1 MKKLFGI
8 LFFSVFIFF
17 SKAQDTYP
25 AFWNDIQKFHQ
36 QDSAL
41 FPKPGHILF
50 IGSSSFTMWTD
61 VNKYFPGYNI
71 LNRGFG
77 GSTLAD
83 LITYRY
89 DVIFPYSPRQIVMYC
104 GENDFASSDTI
115 TTQIVMGRFTTLFK
129 YIRDKFPNVPFAYV
143 AMKPSPSRAHL
154 MPKYSEANR
163 LIKNYLAGF
172 KNTKYVDVYSK
183 MLNKD
188 GTPMTDIFLEDNL
201 HMNAKGYG
209 IWKKVFLPVL
219 IKNNNAKK

>member
-1 MKKLFGI
+1 MKKI
-8 LFFSVFIFF
+8 LILIFVLSAGSF
-17 SKAQDTYP
+17 AKGQNTYP

-36 QDSAL
+36 QDSAK
-41 FPKPGHILF
+41 FPQSGHILF

-77 GSTLAD
+77 GSTLED

-115 TTQIVMGRFTTLFK
+115 SVAIVMQRFKTLFGF
-129 YIRDKFPNVPFAYV
+129 IRDKFPKVPFAYV

-154 MPKYSEANR
+154 MPKFSDAN
-163 LIKNYLAGF
+163 LQIKKYLAGF
-172 KNTKYVDVYSK
+172 KDTKYIDVYSK
-183 MLNKD
+183 MLKLD
-188 GTPMTDIFLEDNL
+188 ATPMTDIFLDDNL
-201 HMNAKGYG
+201 HMNPKGYA
-209 IWKKVFLPVL
+209 IWKKAFLPVL
-219 IKNNNAKK
+219 IKNNNVKK